1 MGISIVPSPYWLI
14 WASIETTFN
23 ATMLEVRC
31 LDELAILFSD
41 ISPRLVGINFH
52 KLQLSYFMVGIT
64 NSAPEILLLEGQ
76 REVVVFKRV

>member
-1 MGISIVPSPYWLI
+1 
-14 WASIETTFN
+14 
-23 ATMLEVRC
+23 MLEVRR
-31 LDELAILFSD
+31 LDEITILFPD
-41 ISPRLVGINFH
+41 IPSRLVGVNFH